1 MGSLELRAKSKEE
14 LAEWRRALELA
25 VTSSASSLQESILE
39 TKKIYAEMSDVIQK
53 QIDELQELHLSAA
66 NADDCRLGTAL
77 QVCRA
82 SRHLAPPL
90 AL

>member
-14 LAEWRRALELA
+14 LAEWRRE
-25 VTSSASSLQESILE
+25 ESILE

-66 NADDCRLGTAL
+66 NADDCRLG
-77 QVCRA
+77 RRPPP
-82 SRHLAPPL
+82 SRSMFL
-90 AL
+90 